1 MTRFAHALLT
11 LPAAALLGLAG
22 CSDEVEVPEAID
34 EADSVIV
41 LDDGAGDDI
50 EYLNSDRDPEGDG
63 LQGEPA
69 GEPGEAEDYES
80 INENMD
86 GNDPVETADRDADPL
101 D

>member
-1 MTRFAHALLT
+1 MTRSTRPLIAFASLT
-11 LPAAALLGLAG
+11 LALAA
-22 CSDEVEVPEAID
+22 CTDEVEVPEAID

-41 LDDGAGDDI
+41 LDGDAAADV
-50 EYLNSDRDPEGDG
+50 EYLNPARDPEGDG

-69 GEPGEAEDYES
+69 GDEGEATDYES

-101 D
+101 R